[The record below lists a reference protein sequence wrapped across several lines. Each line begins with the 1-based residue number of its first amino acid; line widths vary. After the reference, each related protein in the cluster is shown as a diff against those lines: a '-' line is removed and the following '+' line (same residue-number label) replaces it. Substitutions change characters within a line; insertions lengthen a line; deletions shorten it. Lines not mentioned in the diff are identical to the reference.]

1 MKNELSEVIFLKPMF
16 LMGGKG
22 IGYAVE
28 EVMTIA
34 LFSLKMG
41 IVDRKK
47 KKNFTSH
54 CLQLFFP
61 SLKWLGT

>member
-47 KKNFTSH
+47 KKTSH
-54 CLQLFFP
+54 HIVFNFSFLH
-61 SLKWLGT
+61 SNG